1 MTTNTMD
8 INYCICY
15 YAEQNAKAIALNLLT
30 FGYEN
35 FASAIHVD
43 RIDEL
48 EAFVN
53 HPDFKKP
60 EFFIKNVQ
68 QFAFDN
74 LLDAIKI
81 CICFENYM
89 KAKLLLNEF
98 VVHEIKETTEY
109 KTLKHNQKK
118 RPIETFEIK
127 KIETWKKIDGE
138 ESYYLPGLTKKTIQ
152 FNIMLNKEKYQKVIG
167 LSPEI
172 RKIISKIN
180 DQRNSLHFL
189 TGEMGSYGK
198 ERVNEIKQIIDFVE
212 TELFIL
218 QNQLVDDLE
227 LPEEKKI
234 KKRPLTKCKKKRG
247 LTASREF

>member
-1 MTTNTMD
+1 MD
-8 INYCICY
+8 IDYCICY
-15 YAEQNAKAIALNLLT
+15 YAEQNAKGIALSLLT

-35 FASAIHVD
+35 FAGAIHID

-48 EAFVN
+48 ETFVN

-89 KAKLLLNEF
+89 KAKLILNDY
-98 VVHEIKETTEY
+98 VVHEIKGIPKYEP
-109 KTLKHNQKK
+109 LKQIQKK
-118 RPIETFEIK
+118 RPIESNEVK
-127 KIETWKKIDGE
+127 EIETWKKIDGQE
-138 ESYYLPGLTKKTIQ
+138 RYYLPGLTEKTIQ
-152 FNIMLNKEKYQKVIG
+152 FNTMLNKEKYQKVIG
-167 LSPEI
+167 LSPEV

-180 DQRNSLHFL
+180 DHRNSLHFL

-198 ERVNEIKQIIDFVE
+198 ERVNELKQIIDFVE
-212 TELFIL
+212 TDLFIL
-218 QNQLVDDLE
+218 QNQLVDDLK

-234 KKRPLTKCKKKRG
+234 KKRPLTKCKK
-247 LTASREF
+247 